1 MIREIICVAV
11 ILFIQIQINYRTR
24 VVSNTSRPGPAEEPG
39 IVPMASEVPAA
50 GLPSGEGARA
60 PALRLGLPEPQA
72 RPRDR
77 AAGEGPLGCK

>member
-1 MIREIICVAV
+1 MD
-11 ILFIQIQINYRTR
+11 LFLT
-24 VVSNTSRPGPAEEPG
+24 VSME
-39 IVPMASEVPAA
+39 SEVPAA
-50 GLPSGEGARA
+50 GLLSGEGAGA